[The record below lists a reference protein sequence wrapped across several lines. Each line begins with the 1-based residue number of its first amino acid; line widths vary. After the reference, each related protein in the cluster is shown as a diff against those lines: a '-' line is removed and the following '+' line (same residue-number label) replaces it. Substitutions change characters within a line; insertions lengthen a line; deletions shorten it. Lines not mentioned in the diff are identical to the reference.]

1 MGVYDKGMKKFT
13 RASFIAFALILT
25 LAFAGGLFD
34 TSVAMADQV
43 ESFYLDYADGE
54 FVLTRTATAEELY
67 RSTDCDPSLILSAI
81 EGIVG
86 VGGEF
91 DFDLIA
97 PEISVVAS
105 TGTTQAYSTKKDNFL
120 FSATATHIFDQVRK
134 PDGYTPVNSESGY
147 GWGYSVED
155 GEEIALGSYGQNLAF
170 GMNKAH
176 GKYTIYAYGTVS
188 LELGGKV
195 FTSTGK
201 SQGVEIEISKTDITL
216 DDIDKNALLTTQ
228 TYGVTVAD
236 IVGSLNT
243 PSRGNHTITLV
254 DSALADSVL
263 TVGTHEID
271 VVYTVGSWTDGV
283 FVANDSIN
291 TLETTLTITI
301 EPCMVRVLI
310 YNIKILEGSDAD
322 IEYLILTTLPVGFKV
337 SDLGL
342 EFWLEDGNGAKV
354 DGSAVGKY
362 TIYGSSSNGNFNVI
376 FTNIEN
382 KDDQNQWYS
391 KWATLTVC
399 PKTLTASDGN
409 FIYTLSR
416 YEGFELGDKL
426 ILSSGVGGGTTIK
439 IYNGTSSVDYEN
451 LDLTIERKDQNTTS
465 ILMYVDGQWET
476 VGFDENGKITV
487 KYSTKNAGKFALKFE
502 EKGNQTD
509 DDNNGVIAG
518 VSIGVAV
525 LLLVAVVV
533 FVVLSKKKKKWDAD
547 DNNDNGGN
555 DGKAESEVVEESAMT
570 EDISTQAESTL
581 LQQSQPTEQ
590 KAELTLE
597 EKYALH
603 PEFVPTPTVEE
614 AFKGVEAEDN
624 TEDEKDN
631 DESAEEG
638 KITFKSK
645 ILSASVENRAIYN
658 ALKNKLL
665 SYRGIKSRVVN
676 GGDYFRRPG
685 KQIVKI
691 IFIGKTIRLALAL
704 NPEDYD
710 YNLYHQK
717 DRGNMKKYA
726 DTPMFVKVQSLLG
739 VRRAYKLIADLME
752 KEGVKENKKAKGDDH
767 LYNLTY
773 DTSAEE

>member
-1 MGVYDKGMKKFT
+1 MYDKGMKKFT

-25 LAFAGGLFD
+25 LALAGCFFD

-43 ESFYLDYADGE
+43 ETFYLDYAEGE

-91 DFDLIA
+91 DFDFVA
-97 PEISVVAS
+97 PEISVVAN
-105 TGTTQAYSTKKDNFL
+105 TATTQVYSTDKDKFL

-134 PDGYTPVNSESGY
+134 PDGYTPANSESGY
-147 GWGYSVED
+147 VWGYSVED
-155 GEEIALGSYGQNLAF
+155 GEETALGSYGQSLAF

-188 LELGGKV
+188 FELGGKV

-201 SQGVEIEISKTDITL
+201 SQGVEIEISKKDISL
-216 DDIDKNALLTTQ
+216 DDIDENALLTTRA
-228 TYGVTVAD
+228 YGLTVAD
-236 IVGSLNT
+236 IVDSLNT
-243 PSRGNHTITLV
+243 PSRGNHAITLV
-254 DSALADSVL
+254 DGTIADSVL
-263 TVGTHEID
+263 AVGTHELA
-271 VVYTVGSWTDGV
+271 VVYTVGSWTDGI
-283 FVANDSIN
+283 FEANESIN
-291 TLETTLTITI
+291 TLETTLSITI
-301 EPCMVRVLI
+301 EPCDIRVLI
-310 YNIKILEGSDAD
+310 YNIKTLEGSDAD
-322 IEYLILTTLPVGFKV
+322 IEYLVLTTLPEGFKA

-342 EFWLEDGNGAKV
+342 EFWVEDGNGAVV
-354 DGSAVGKY
+354 DGSAIGKY
-362 TIYGSSSNGNFNVI
+362 TIYGSSSNANFNVI

-399 PKTLTASDGN
+399 PKILTASDEN
-409 FIYTLSR
+409 FTYTLSR

-426 ILSSGVGGGTTIK
+426 ILTEGVGGGTTIK
-439 IYNGTSSVDYEN
+439 VYNGTSSVDYEN
-451 LDLTIERKDQNTTS
+451 LNLTIERKNQSTTS
-465 ILMYVDGQWET
+465 ILMYVDGQWKS
-476 VGFDENGKITV
+476 VDFDENGKITV
-487 KYSTKNAGKFALKFE
+487 KYSTKNAGDFALKFE
-502 EKGNQTD
+502 EKGDQAD

-518 VSIGVAV
+518 VAIGVAV

-533 FVVLSKKKKKWDAD
+533 FVVLSKKKKKDDTD
-547 DNNDNGGN
+547 DNNDN
-555 DGKAESEVVEESAMT
+555 DGSEEIAIAEESVEKVEDVSVQT
-570 EDISTQAESTL
+570 EITL
-581 LQQSQPTEQ
+581 AQQSQPTEQ
-590 KAELTLE
+590 KTELTLE

-614 AFKGVEAEDN
+614 AFKGVETEDN
-624 TEDEKDN
+624 AEDEKDN
-631 DESAEEG
+631 EESVEEG

-658 ALKNKLL
+658 ALKNRLL

-752 KEGVKENKKAKGDDH
+752 KEGIKENKKFKGDDH

-773 DTSAEE
+773 DTSVEE